1 MSTGLYAYA
10 IARGLTAA
18 DVADQP
24 GIGAAPLR
32 LVERDGLVA
41 VVSEVDL
48 AEFDE
53 EGLRRKLED
62 LRWLEQVAIAH
73 DNVARHVAGRAPTAP
88 LRLATVFLGEE
99 SLRGQLA
106 TWHDSAE
113 RALDR
118 IEGRSEWSVKAFAD
132 PLSQP
137 APESAGPAGEG
148 AGAGRA
154 YLMQRRAATQKRE
167 ASAQEDAAIAEELH
181 AVLTD
186 HATTSR
192 RLAPQDKRLSGHTGE
207 MVLNGAYLVDAAQE
221 GDFRALVEQLAARH
235 AHIRVELGGPW
246 PPYSFATLD
255 AP

>member
-1 MSTGLYAYA
+1 VSTGLYAYA
-10 IARGLTAA
+10 ISRGLTAA
-18 DVADQP
+18 DVADRP

-41 VVSEVDL
+41 VVREVDL
-48 AEFDE
+48 EEFDE
-53 EGLRRKLED
+53 EGLRRNLED
-62 LRWLEQVAIAH
+62 LRWLEEVAVAH
-73 DNVARHVAGRAPTAP
+73 DDVARHLAGRAPTAP

-106 TWHDSAE
+106 AWHDSAQ

-118 IEGRSEWSVKAFAD
+118 IEGRSEWSVKAFTD
-132 PLSQP
+132 PSVPERSGP
-137 APESAGPAGEG
+137 APEGP
-148 AGAGRA
+148 GAGRA
-154 YLMQRRAATQKRE
+154 YLMQRRAASQRRE
-167 ASAQEDAAIAEELH
+167 ESTRADVEIAEDLH
-181 AVLTD
+181 AFLTD
-186 HATTSR
+186 HATMGR
-192 RLAPQDKRLSGHTGE
+192 RLAPQDRRLSGHTGE

-221 GDFRALVEQLAARH
+221 ESFRALVEEVANRH

>member
-10 IARGLTAA
+10 ISRGLTAE
-18 DVADQP
+18 DVADRP
-24 GIGAAPLR
+24 GIGSAPLR

-41 VVSEVDL
+41 VGSEVDL
-48 AEFDE
+48 EEFDE
-53 EGLRRKLED
+53 DGLRRNLED
-62 LRWLEQVAIAH
+62 LRWLEEVAIAH
-73 DNVARHVAGRAPTAP
+73 DDVARHLAGRAPTAP

-99 SLRGQLA
+99 SLLAQLA

-132 PLSQP
+132 PSAPEPSGP
-137 APESAGPAGEG
+137 APEG

-154 YLMQRRAATQKRE
+154 YLMQRRAATQRRE
-167 ASAQEDAAIAEELH
+167 ESTREDAEIAEELH
-181 AVLTD
+181 AVLTEN
-186 HATTSR
+186 ATSGR
-192 RLAPQDKRLSGHTGE
+192 RLAPQDRRLSGHTGE

-221 GDFRALVEQLAARH
+221 EAFRALVEQVASRH
-235 AHIRVELGGPW
+235 ARIRVELGGPW

>member
-10 IARGLTAA
+10 ISRGLTAE
-18 DVADQP
+18 DVADRP
-24 GIGAAPLR
+24 GIGSAPLR

-48 AEFDE
+48 EQFDE
-53 EGLRRKLED
+53 EGLRRNLED
-62 LRWLEQVAIAH
+62 LRWVEEVAIAH
-73 DNVARHVAGRAPTAP
+73 DDVARHLAGRAPTAP

-106 TWHDSAE
+106 TWHDGAE

-132 PLSQP
+132 PSAPEPSGP
-137 APESAGPAGEG
+137 APEG

-154 YLMQRRAATQKRE
+154 YLMQRRAATQRRE
-167 ASAQEDAAIAEELH
+167 ESTREDAEVAEELH

-186 HATTSR
+186 HATMGR

-221 GDFRALVEQLAARH
+221 EAFRALVEQVASRH
-235 AHIRVELGGPW
+235 ARIRVELGGPW